1 MNWFGRKPLKPR
13 QLCLTVGTSIVS
25 WRLDA
30 TDADVDADVRGEYH
44 GRKMIVGLSMMD
56 DEEEANFVIEQ
67 AKVAGLSFL
76 TWAAAAAELRVRYPE
91 EGARFARVVQD
102 LIAREQAC
110 TQK

>member
-1 MNWFGRKPLKPR
+1 MNWFRRTPVKPR
-13 QLCLTVGTSIVS
+13 QLYLTVGTSIVS

-30 TDADVDADVRGEYH
+30 TDADVDAVISGDSLC
-44 GRKMIVGLSMMD
+44 RKMIVGLSMMD
-56 DEEEANFVIEQ
+56 DEEEASFVIEQ

-102 LIAREQAC
+102 LIAREEAR